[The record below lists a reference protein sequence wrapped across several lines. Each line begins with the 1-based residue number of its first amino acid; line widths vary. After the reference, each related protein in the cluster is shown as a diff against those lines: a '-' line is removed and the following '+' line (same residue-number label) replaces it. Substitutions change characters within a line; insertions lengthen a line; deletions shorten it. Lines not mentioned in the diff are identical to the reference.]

1 MSPRLRL
8 LILSLLLAGCDAPGA
23 LRPAGASLTFDAQS
37 TYAAGEGPRVPTTIA
52 GDGAPEALP
61 ERPDLA
67 PAAPGA
73 GAVAGGG
80 AAIVGVVNDERGLP
94 VADATLTFADG
105 RQTTTNAAGRYTLSG
120 AFPAGALIA
129 AKPGYA
135 TSVVLGL
142 TGGQAVH
149 LRRADGQRDLTGQR
163 TATITGSVLWPSADH
178 AGGAVYYV
186 DTLQSRATQA
196 MVSGDSYSVDVT
208 TRGAGEPI
216 GVIVVLASTQ
226 DNQQA
231 YIGVSRPFAP
241 FGGGAPGQVPMHR
254 ASETL
259 TYQAAGLPAG
269 TDQVLS
275 QLEIL
280 QAGAPPV
287 EIFGAESASGSF
299 PVPPAGALP
308 GTMRVTVAAQDALGT
323 WRSMLSMTPTAGA
336 ATGTFLAVP
345 APTVDAATRRVSWGA
360 LAGADGYR
368 LEVRNQNRP
377 DPLWE
382 AWSPD
387 AAPLT
392 LPAEAWP
399 GRDGEFLLEA
409 VAADGV
415 DSRSVASLGPRAL
428 RITPWLSAPMYRVAS
443 RRFLP

>member
-8 LILSLLLAGCDAPGA
+8 LVLSLLLAGCDAPRA
-23 LRPAGASLTFDAQS
+23 LLPAGASLTFEAQS
-37 TYAAGEGPRVPTTIA
+37 TYAAGEAGSVPTTVA
-52 GDGAPEALP
+52 GDAPSQASP
-61 ERPDLA
+61 ERVGPA
-67 PAAPGA
+67 PAAGGA
-73 GAVAGGG
+73 GGPGGV
-80 AAIVGVVNDERGLP
+80 AAIVGAVHGDRGLP
-94 VADATLTFADG
+94 VAGATLTFADG
-105 RQTTTNAAGRYTLSG
+105 RRTTTNDAGRYTLSG
-120 AFPAGALIA
+120 AFPAGALIV

-142 TGGQAVH
+142 TGGQTLH

-163 TATITGSVLWPSADH
+163 TTTITGSVLWPSADH

-196 MVSGDSYSVDVT
+196 MVVGAGFSLDVT
-208 TRGAGEPI
+208 TRGAGEPV
-216 GVIVVLASTQ
+216 GVIVVLAATQ
-226 DNQQA
+226 DNRQA

-241 FGGGAPGQVPMHR
+241 FGGGAPGQVPMHL

-259 TYQAAGLPAG
+259 TYEATGLPAG

-287 EIFGAESASGSF
+287 EIFGAESADGTF

-308 GTMRVTVAAQDALGT
+308 GTMRVTVAAQDALST
-323 WRSMLSMTPTAGA
+323 WRSVLSMTPAGGA
-336 ATGTFLAVP
+336 ATGAFLSVP
-345 APTVDAATRRVSWGA
+345 VPSVDAAAQRVSWDP
-360 LAGADGYR
+360 LDGADGYR
-368 LEVRNQNRP
+368 LEVRDQNRP

-387 AAPLT
+387 AAPLP

-399 GRDGEFLLEA
+399 GRDGEFVLEA
-409 VAADGV
+409 VSAGGL
-415 DSRSVASLGPRAL
+415 DSRRVASLGPRAL
-428 RITPWLSAPMYRVAS
+428 RIMPWRDAPTYRVAS
-443 RRFLP
+443 RRFQP